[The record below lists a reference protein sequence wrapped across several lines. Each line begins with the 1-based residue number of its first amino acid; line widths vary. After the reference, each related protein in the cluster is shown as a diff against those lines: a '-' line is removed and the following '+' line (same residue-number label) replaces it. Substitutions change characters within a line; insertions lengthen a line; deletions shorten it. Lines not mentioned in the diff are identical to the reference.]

1 MNRLDATDKSR
12 FEFGLDKPLELKGDW
27 AVTADWHVPLYDAKL
42 VNEFLDASEGYGNL
56 LIAGCR
62 FQLEGRIV
70 KLIAT
75 LFAALVVH
83 FAKLITSAVTR
94 LAS

>member
-42 VNEFLDASEGYGNL
+42 L
-56 LIAGCR
+56 
-62 FQLEGRIV
+62 
-70 KLIAT
+70 
-75 LFAALVVH
+75 
-83 FAKLITSAVTR
+83 TSSWMRQRGMVIC
-94 LAS
+94 